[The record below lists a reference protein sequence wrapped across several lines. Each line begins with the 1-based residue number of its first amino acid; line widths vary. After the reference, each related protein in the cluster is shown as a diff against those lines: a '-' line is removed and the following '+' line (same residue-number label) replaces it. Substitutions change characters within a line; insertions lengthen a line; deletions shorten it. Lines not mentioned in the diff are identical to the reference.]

1 MKKRKIKEFTEIL
14 KAIMKR
20 YDQFSRYLNYPGE
33 WGERAFR
40 GWVVFKIFHES
51 LEWPVENI
59 VFGEK
64 YDVLMVD
71 DSVKPVIYLETKKPG
86 RGLADIEDFMGRLS
100 KYPTLEYA
108 ILANGYEWLRLDII
122 KNKEEKI
129 NLNDELS
136 KWRAF
141 LKPLHASNYL
151 YGVKDE

>member
-1 MKKRKIKEFTEIL
+1 MRKMKIKEFTEIL
-14 KAIMKR
+14 KNIMKR

-40 GWVVFKIFHES
+40 GWVVFEILHDFLGWS
-51 LEWPVENI
+51 GENI

-71 DSVKPVIYLETKKPG
+71 DDVKPVIYLETKKPG
-86 RGLADIEDFMGRLS
+86 RGLADIEDFRGRLS
-100 KYPTLEYA
+100 NYPTLEYA
-108 ILANGYEWLRLDII
+108 ILANGYEWLRLDMI
-122 KNKEEKI
+122 KNKELKI
-129 NLNDELS
+129 SLNDEPT

-151 YGVKDE
+151 YGVKA